1 RHEAQIKTLRR
12 VGVRIKFLSD
22 GDVAGAIAPAFED
35 AGIDLYVG
43 SGGAPEGVLAAAAL
57 RCLDGELQ
65 GRLMPANAEE
75 FQRCVRMGISD
86 PYKVLTMDDMVGT
99 EDVIF
104 AATGVT
110 PGEILG
116 GVRYFADQRAET
128 QSVVM
133 RAATRTIRYVR
144 SLHYLPNKP
153 ILEKLKGR

>member
-1 RHEAQIKTLRR
+1 
-12 VGVRIKFLSD
+12 
-22 GDVAGAIAPAFED
+22 
-35 AGIDLYVG
+35 
-43 SGGAPEGVLAAAAL
+43 GVLAAAAL

-86 PYKVLTMDDMVGT
+86 PYMTLTMDDMVGT

-133 RAATRTIRYVR
+133 RAKTRTIRYIR

-153 ILEKLKGR
+153 NLEKLKENK